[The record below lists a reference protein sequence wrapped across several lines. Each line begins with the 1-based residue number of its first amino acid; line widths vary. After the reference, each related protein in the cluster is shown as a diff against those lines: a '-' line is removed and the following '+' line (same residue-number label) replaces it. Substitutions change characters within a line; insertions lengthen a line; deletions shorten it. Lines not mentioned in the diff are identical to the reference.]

1 MELQQVR
8 CFVVVAEEGQLG
20 RAAERLGLVRSAVEQ
35 RIRRLER
42 DLRTKLFDPALPRPR
57 LTAAGERFLPA
68 ARALLA
74 AEERARAVLA
84 HRTAVAATP
93 GTPVRTLRLGTSPGL
108 AGHLDRVL
116 AALARIAPQLTVAPV
131 TAPAPE
137 RPALV
142 GSGALDA
149 AFVRVPAPG
158 AARDGLRHV
167 PLWQDPLVAAVP
179 ARHPLAASPG
189 TLSLAELADVP
200 LVLTDR
206 RDNPPL
212 VDLVA
217 TACHDAGFTPVPGP
231 WHGSLDAT
239 LTAIGSCTAAAGM
252 WTVVYDT
259 YARRL
264 PAPGVTYLPFRNPGM
279 ELTTSLVVRRA
290 DPPDGVDLLL
300 RACAA
305 AGECGTTAVC
315 R

>member
-1 MELQQVR
+1 MELQQVH
-8 CFVVVAEEGQLG
+8 CFVVVAEEGHLR
-20 RAAERLGLVRSAVEQ
+20 RAAERLGLPRSAVAH
-35 RIRRLER
+35 RIRELER
-42 DLRTKLFDPALPRPR
+42 ELRTELFDPALPEPR
-57 LTAAGERFLPA
+57 LTAAGDRFLPE
-68 ARALLA
+68 ARMLLA

-84 HRTAVAATP
+84 HRTVAAPP
-93 GTPVRTLRLGTSPGL
+93 GAPPRTLRLGTSPGL

-116 AALARIAPQLTVAPV
+116 DALARIAPQLAVEPV

-142 GSGALDA
+142 ASGALDA
-149 AFVRVPAPG
+149 AFVRGPAPG
-158 AARDGLRHV
+158 PARDGLRHV

-189 TLSLAELADVP
+189 TISLAELAGVP

-206 RDNPPL
+206 DANPPL
-212 VDLVA
+212 VDLV
-217 TACHDAGFTPVPGP
+217 TAAFHDVGFTPLPGP
-231 WHGSLDAT
+231 RHGSLEAT
-239 LTAIGSCTAAAGM
+239 LAAIGAGATAAGL

-264 PAPGVTYLPFRNPGM
+264 SAPGVRYLPFRNPGM

-290 DPPDGVDLLL
+290 NPPDGVDALL

-305 AGECGTTAVC
+305 AGESGAPAAH